1 MSRALAIVLALLL
14 FTTACAGVN
23 QYATGVPAR
32 DHERFMVS
40 MTMAAQHR
48 GHNAYRSGDMLQ
60 LTVEVADLGSLLYQ
74 VQQDQV
80 VVVTHP
86 SQSGPDSVIHER
98 AAALKDEHD
107 QLMVIARE
115 EAWNN
120 KAFSD

>member
-1 MSRALAIVLALLL
+1 MSRTFAIVLALLL

-23 QYATGVPAR
+23 QYATGIPAR

-40 MTMAAQHR
+40 MELAAQHR
-48 GHNAYRSGDMLQ
+48 GHTAYRSGDGLQ
-60 LTVEVADLGSLLYQ
+60 LTVEVASQGSLLYTLQ
-74 VQQDQV
+74 HDQI

-86 SQSGPDSVIHER
+86 SQSGPDAAIQAR
-98 AAALKDEHD
+98 AQALKDEHD
-107 QLMVIARE
+107 QLMQIARE